1 MTDRSDPLG
10 LRRFPITFEK
20 GVLQSLE
27 DSAVPNGYAP
37 RIENWVPT
45 PAGGLRVR
53 QGWINAGTSKN
64 IVGMRL
70 HGELAQVFAIHSTS
84 TGFSVYSTGGAS
96 PGGVL
101 TLVGSKVTPQ
111 PTQVAMAM
119 GAHTLAFGSPSFTKL
134 YGIDNTGAI
143 VDSGTN
149 AVPQGVRTLVYHDDA
164 FWAGG
169 GNDLSGSSH
178 PARLFFTDPGDGAL
192 GSWPANNW
200 IDVGLAAGGQINALG
215 SHRGDLLIGKS
226 NGLWLLQGT
235 PEDALDLHALDQG
248 NAVLG
253 DSIMSTP
260 YGAVVCGYDSV
271 YLFDGSSVHRISGP
285 IEGVYKTGVGALDSY
300 NVDAVFLNNRLYVC
314 SGGDTHVH
322 VFDFVTGSWSTEAF
336 SSEAESPYR
345 LTAMQDP
352 ALGIQYLTAG
362 TYGAATAKGLIYKQ
376 LTVPPTYSNDFTT
389 EAFALRT
396 PEYWLGGPV
405 QRATVRYL
413 DLTLRQ
419 RGTTGSGL
427 TITPTTDGV
436 AGTGAA
442 IKTVAPNAAAGS
454 FRTRLDFR
462 KNGLTGFGFQFLVT
476 QAAAST
482 HAIFDIESAVILY
495 ELEGAQA

>member
-53 QGWINAGTSKN
+53 QGWVNGGTSPASPYVAGLAFQADFGELIVVHDTLSASGYTVYKATASPSGALTSLGTIAGTPDH
-64 IVGMRL
+64 R
-70 HGELAQVFAIHSTS
+70 
-84 TGFSVYSTGGAS
+84 
-96 PGGVL
+96 
-101 TLVGSKVTPQ
+101 VT
-111 PTQVAMAM
+111 MAM
-119 GAHTLAFGSPSFTKL
+119 GAHTLAFGSTSLAKL
-134 YGIDNTGAI
+134 YGVNNTGTL
-143 VDSGTN
+143 VDSGT
-149 AVPQGVRTLVYHDDA
+149 AKVPQNIFAMEYHHDA
-164 FWAGG
+164 FYAGG
-169 GNDLSGSSH
+169 GKDRDGVSKPN
-178 PARLFFTDPGDGAL
+178 RLFWTDPGDGAL
-192 GSWPANNW
+192 NDWPANNW
-200 IDVGLAAGGQINALG
+200 ADVGLSAGGVIYSLA
-215 SHRGDLLIGKS
+215 SFRDDLLIGKS
-226 NGLWLLQGT
+226 NGVWLLQGT
-235 PEDALDLHALDQG
+235 PDDALDLHELDIA
-248 NAVLG
+248 NAVPG
-253 DSIMSTP
+253 ESICATP
-260 YGAVVCGYDSV
+260 YGAVICGIGMI
-271 YLFDGSSVHRISGP
+271 YLFDGSGIQRIGKP
-285 IEGVYKTGVGALDSY
+285 IEGDLQGTPSLM
-300 NVDAVFLNNRLYVC
+300 DAVYVGGRVYISNPGSGRLW
-314 SGGDTHVH
+314 
-322 VFDFVTGSWSTEAF
+322 VFDFDTGGWTEETGSSGQEF
-336 SSEAESPYR
+336 PSR
-345 LTAMQDP
+345 LIRYTN
-352 ALGIQYLTAG
+352 LGGVQFLVGG
-362 TYGAATAKGLIYKQ
+362 TQQPSTAKALVYRT
-376 LTVPPTYSNDFTT
+376 LTLPPTYSNDLSGWT
-389 EAFALRT
+389 ETFALRT
-396 PEYWLGGPV
+396 PEFWLGGPV